1 MYGLGYNYHPLYVA
15 FSKQMVGSL
24 PVGFMTYKD
33 NDSPYWPVRNN
44 AVYKEIWG
52 HTSGKFIW
60 VLADILEMEK
70 KYGK

>member
-1 MYGLGYNYHPLYVA
+1 MYGFGDNYHPLYVA
-15 FSKQMVGSL
+15 FSKQMVGAL

-33 NDSPYWPVRNN
+33 DDAPYWPVKNN

-60 VLADILEMEK
+60 VLKDILEMENK
-70 KYGK
+70 NE